1 MRSKLMCAI
10 ATAAL
15 VGSATLAAAADNASK
30 KFITEAIEGNLAEVA
45 VGKLAQEK
53 GKSDGVRSFGQ
64 MLATDHADANQK
76 AVSAANSLG
85 VTPPSQPNAKQKT
98 IYNKLEKLSGDAFD
112 RAFVKD
118 MVSDHK
124 KDVREYEKEAKKPN
138 DPAAGYANETLPVLK
153 KHLDAAQSLASGK
166 SASK

>member
-1 MRSKLMCAI
+1 MRSKLICAV

-15 VGSATLAAAADNASK
+15 VGSAALAAAADNASK
-30 KFITEAIEGNLAEVA
+30 KFITEAIEGNLSEVA

-76 AVSAANSLG
+76 AVSVASSLG
-85 VTPPSQPNAKQKT
+85 VTPPSEPNAKQKA

-112 RAFVKD
+112 RAFIKD

-124 KDVREYEKEAKKPN
+124 KDIREFEKEAKKPN
-138 DPAAGYANETLPVLK
+138 DPAAGYANETLPALK
-153 KHLDAAQSLASGK
+153 KHLDTAQSLAHGK
-166 SASK
+166 TAAQ